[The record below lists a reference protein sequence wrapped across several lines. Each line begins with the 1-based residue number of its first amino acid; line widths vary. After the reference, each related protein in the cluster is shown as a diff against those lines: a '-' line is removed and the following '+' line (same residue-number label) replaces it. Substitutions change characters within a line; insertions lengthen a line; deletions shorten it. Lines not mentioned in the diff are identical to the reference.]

1 MTFTAKGGN
10 IKSSREA
17 KEENKMT
24 KTASF
29 SELMAIMEEVQSEV
43 KRATKLIDT
52 SKLTAEQLQMAQN
65 VATLQATLEII
76 RKK

>member
-1 MTFTAKGGN
+1 
-10 IKSSREA
+10 
-17 KEENKMT
+17 MT

>member
-10 IKSSREA
+10 IKSSRKA

-76 RKK
+76 RKN

>member
-1 MTFTAKGGN
+1 
-10 IKSSREA
+10 
-17 KEENKMT
+17 MT

-65 VATLQATLEII
+65 VATLQATLDII
-76 RKK
+76 RK

>member
-1 MTFTAKGGN
+1 MCIYDN
-10 IKSSREA
+10 IKSSRKA

-76 RKK
+76 RK

>member
-1 MTFTAKGGN
+1 
-10 IKSSREA
+10 
-17 KEENKMT
+17 MT

-29 SELMAIMEEVQSEV
+29 SELMAIMEEVQGEV